1 MSAAPVIPFPGEPV
15 ARAAARALRR
25 RGGGAGAGTATDT
38 RRHAAA
44 AARAP
49 RGAADD
55 HRSLEFAAGAARARC
70 DGIDSKK
77 EKRS

>member
-1 MSAAPVIPFPGEPV
+1 MSAALVIPYPGEPV
-15 ARAAARALRR
+15 GRAAACALPR
-25 RGGGAGAGTATDT
+25 RGGGAGAGTAADSC
-38 RRHAAA
+38 RRAAA

-49 RGAADD
+49 RGAADH
-55 HRSLEFAAGAARARC
+55 HRSLELAADAARARC